1 MSVETA
7 PDGSEPP
14 LNPTKGRP
22 DNGWDDELTRDLPP
36 ISVRPLRPGYHFY
49 HYAGVGLWQGALAG
63 CVSLVF
69 NVIGSVLWPAIS
81 GTDQHPL
88 RLIQVFL
95 TFPLGESAL
104 ELESGKLLALGCLMY
119 LATGMV
125 YGMLFV
131 VALSY
136 FTPNAGVGERLVACS
151 LLAIVVWTLNF
162 YILLSWLQPWLIGG
176 RWISDL
182 VPWWVAASTHL
193 VFGWTIALVYPL
205 ASYTA
210 SGSREDVGA

>member
-1 MSVETA
+1 MSVDTV
-7 PDGSEPP
+7 PDSTELTPD
-14 LNPTKGRP
+14 PTKDRP
-22 DNGWDDELTRDLPP
+22 AKDWSEELTTELPP

-69 NVIGSVLWPAIS
+69 NVIGSALWPAIS

-104 ELESGKLLALGCLMY
+104 ELNSGVLLALGCLMY
-119 LATGMV
+119 LATGMI

-136 FTPNAGVGERLVACS
+136 LMPNASVGGRLVACS
-151 LLAIVVWTLNF
+151 VLAMVVWTLNF
-162 YILLSWLQPWLIGG
+162 YLLLSWLQPWLIGG
-176 RWISDL
+176 RWISEL

-193 VFGWTIALVYPL
+193 VFGWTIALIYPL
-205 ASYTA
+205 ASQTV
-210 SGSREDVGA
+210 SDSTEDFSV